1 MLNKRLLGIVPGC
14 KRYIVQNVALQWC
27 ALAANIAMIF
37 TLGLFLQA
45 LLRGGAQAG
54 VFWGMAAVM
63 AAAAAV
69 RFACTKKAARAAFRC
84 V

>member
-1 MLNKRLLGIVPGC
+1 MPGC

-45 LLRGGAQAG
+45 LLRGRRTGGCVLGA
-54 VFWGMAAVM
+54 
-63 AAAAAV
+63 
-69 RFACTKKAARAAFRC
+69 RRP
-84 V
+84 